1 MNEPLDPLLRALG
14 EVERDLERR
23 HPAAWERALA
33 GEADPEDVAAAR
45 AAIDAPE
52 EQAVFKDMFSRPA
65 SEAELEAL
73 IGRAAAVL
81 GGAKVEAVTPTP
93 TKVEAAA
100 AEPAKVIPLAPRR
113 SRVLAAVSI
122 ATAIAAALLLWR
134 FTAIAPQADFGAYGL
149 TVRDSAVQA
158 LRSTDTKAE
167 VSRYRLDSEIDWV
180 LSPEREVGRV
190 VDLRVVAR
198 APGGWEE
205 LIVPVFTR
213 SPAGALRLR
222 GRLADVLPIKPGRWR
237 LAFVVSAAGQAPE
250 AAAGVAGAVKD
261 GQAIVLPATLE
272 VEIEAAPA
280 GP

>member
-33 GEADPEDVAAAR
+33 GEADPEDVAAER
-45 AAIDAPE
+45 AAIDGPE
-52 EQAVFKDMFSRPA
+52 EQAVFKDMFSKPA

-73 IGRAAAVL
+73 IGRAAAML
-81 GGAKVEAVTPTP
+81 GGAKVEAATPA
-93 TKVEAAA
+93 KVEAAA
-100 AEPAKVIPLAPRR
+100 PEVAKVIPLAPRR

-122 ATAIAAALLLWR
+122 VTAIAAAVLLWR

-180 LSPEREVGRV
+180 LSPEREIGRV

-250 AAAGVAGAVKD
+250 AAAGVAGAVQD

>member
-52 EQAVFKDMFSRPA
+52 EQAVFKDMFSKPA

-81 GGAKVEAVTPTP
+81 GGAKVEAATP
-93 TKVEAAA
+93 TKVEVPAP
-100 AEPAKVIPLAPRR
+100 EVAKVIPLAPRR
-113 SRVLAAVSI
+113 SRVLAAASI
-122 ATAIAAALLLWR
+122 VTAIAAAVLLWR

-222 GRLADVLPIKPGRWR
+222 GRLADVLPVKPGRWR

>member
-1 MNEPLDPLLRALG
+1 MTEPLDPLLRALG

-33 GEADPEDVAAAR
+33 GEADPAEVAAER
-45 AAIDAPE
+45 AELDAPE

-73 IGRAAAVL
+73 IGRAAAAL
-81 GGAKVEAVTPTP
+81 GGAKVEAPKVAAPEAA
-93 TKVEAAA
+93 KVEAAQ
-100 AEPAKVIPLAPRR
+100 VIPLAPRR
-113 SRVLAAVSI
+113 SRALAAASI
-122 ATAIAAALLLWR
+122 VTALAAAVLLWR

-222 GRLADVLPIKPGRWR
+222 GRLSDVLPIKPGRWR

-250 AAAGVAGAVKD
+250 SAAGVAGAVKD
-261 GQAIVLPATLE
+261 GQAIVLPAALE

>member
-73 IGRAAAVL
+73 IGRAAAAL
-81 GGAKVEAVTPTP
+81 GGAKVEAPKVAAPEAA
-93 TKVEAAA
+93 KVEAAQ
-100 AEPAKVIPLAPRR
+100 VIPLAPRR
-113 SRVLAAVSI
+113 SRALAAVSI
-122 ATAIAAALLLWR
+122 VTALAAAVLLWR

-198 APGGWEE
+198 AQGGWEE

-222 GRLADVLPIKPGRWR
+222 GRLADVLPVKPGRWR

-250 AAAGVAGAVKD
+250 SAAGVAGAVKD